1 MMVAATERNPKSRVA
16 APILVVDDEPDV
28 LDVVVMMLE
37 SEGYEVRAAPDGVEA
52 LDILERDKPGV
63 VLLDMRM
70 PRMDGWAF
78 ARAARERNIEV
89 PIIVMTA
96 AQDARRWAEEID
108 AAAYLGKPFQLEEL
122 VETVRAVLGDGT

>member
-122 VETVRAVLGDGT
+122 VETVRAVLGDAT